1 MKVLTDAQYSF
12 KAAVRRAVK
21 MAGGTTA
28 AAEVV
33 RAHGSQL
40 SHYGNVDQPAFAPI
54 DVAFEL
60 DHAAGD
66 DVILRA
72 WADLRGFDLTARTV
86 DEQVSHD
93 LTVAA
98 GQVARETGE
107 LISATIDAAAD
118 GKVTPNEAKQLDE
131 LAADA
136 QEKIVNIRE
145 SVRRSMVARS

>member
-1 MKVLTDAQYSF
+1 MLSDAQIAL
-12 KAAVRRAVK
+12 KAATRRAVK
-21 MAGGTTA
+21 MAGGSVA
-28 AAEVV
+28 ASKDLRVDQG
-33 RAHGSQL
+33 RL
-40 SHYGNVDQPAFAPI
+40 SNYGNADGPLYAPI
-54 DVAFEL
+54 DVAFDL
-60 DHAAGD
+60 DRLAGD
-66 DVILRA
+66 NVILRA
-72 WADLRGFDLTARTV
+72 WADLCGFDLSPREGRSEA
-86 DEQVSHD
+86 SHD

>member
-1 MKVLTDAQYSF
+1 MRALTDAQYAF

-21 MAGGTTA
+21 LAGGVSA

-40 SHYGNVDQPAFAPI
+40 SHYGNADQSAFAPI

-60 DHAAGD
+60 DRAAGD

-72 WADLRGFDLTARTV
+72 WADLRGFDLTPRDV
-86 DEQVSHD
+86 EKQVSHD

-98 GQVARETGE
+98 GQVARESGE

-118 GKVTPNEAKQLDE
+118 GKVTPTEARVIDE
-131 LAADA
+131 AAADL
-136 QEKIVNIRE
+136 QDKVVSIRE
-145 SVRRSMVARS
+145 AARRSMKAV